1 MFCVKFWLGNYI
13 MPSAVLERP
22 GGGKFSEGN
31 RWPGHLRVH
40 GTWWLG
46 VYMCAASAA
55 CRVRRSARSQ
65 AIRLENRAGMFVLHG
80 NVELD
85 VCRSRSLRVFK
96 RI

>member
-31 RWPGHLRVH
+31 RRPEHLRVY

-46 VYMCAASAA
+46 VFTCASSAA
-55 CRVRRSARSQ
+55 CRVRRGARSQ

-85 VCRSRSLRVFK
+85 VCRFRDFLVSKQV
-96 RI
+96 